1 MMLYRMLKVTALLVL
16 SMPVWAETPQEST
29 PAELKAKL
37 EAFLT
42 AVDEPESSSLLRAE
56 QIREK
61 RLDSFP
67 RGGPDAVAGVG
78 DWWLSNGKVC
88 AAVSDIGHDGGIV
101 GGGGTLVDVFS
112 CDGAN
117 DQWTYANMLTGL
129 AKETAII
136 NQKISAEV
144 TDGYA
149 EITTVGEAD
158 GLRQTIHYR
167 LREDSDALDIEVQ
180 ILRIGDGRAVRM
192 SGLFTLYSQRSLT
205 PFSLSSYTPEATL
218 GFQHPEIDR
227 SSISSLINGLKAS
240 DWNILVGSDNY
251 ESAISYGVQ
260 LRSAEL
266 IKANGSRQTL
276 PRFLAVFPNYSLH
289 GWMSR
294 PLWLN
299 SDKLNWMS
307 MLQNQFMDIEQGE
320 RLVASFQVLLGGRAD
335 VASVTDQIYRG
346 AQLRGYSNHPG
357 VSFAVWDQSERPVS
371 QTRVDKDGSFSIRL
385 PKGTSR
391 VRLKA
396 TAPWG
401 QEMTRELNISD
412 ARNDSGRW
420 FFKKKGQLQLPQGK
434 AMSMTFFGIGDTPNP
449 EFGRDLLGFT
459 ENALPVHGSMY
470 RNRVDLAGVDSDPLL
485 LDLPPG
491 QYRVI
496 GSRGI
501 EYETQEYLLTI
512 IPGMTSVLPMVAPKR
527 IWQGEDWLS
536 ADLHVHSGAS
546 FDSTLPF
553 SERLRSFVAQGAELL
568 VASEH
573 NRIVDYQDYPEKMA
587 LTDQV
592 QVVTGTELTGLARSA
607 SAPFTI
613 GHSNVFPVKAEA
625 KQYSGGIIP
634 VENQRLREV
643 IAGAK
648 QHWPEA
654 VFQLNHPRAM
664 PGIDADLAFFDHLS
678 IGSNYDPD
686 QLLVADIN
694 RSLLEVDQRSGFRD
708 IDFDVIEVLNG
719 SEFSVYAQLRKD
731 WFSLLN
737 QGAVR
742 TATGNSDS
750 HDLHSPVAAPR
761 NYIYMPSHG
770 ALPVSEADF
779 TQALLEGRSFFT
791 TGPLIDVV
799 MRNGE
804 GDEARLGDVLKAKR
818 AELHVQIEAASWV
831 PVDTLNVWVNG
842 ELYRSTDAAAGDHAV
857 IELISQQDAY
867 IVVEV
872 KGKGSAA
879 YKQLLPE
886 LEPLAVSN
894 PIFLDADGDGKWSPP
909 IPLKPASLKG
919 SG

>member
-1 MMLYRMLKVTALLVL
+1 MLLCRILKAAAVL
-16 SMPVWAETPQEST
+16 GVVLPVWAGVSQEST
-29 PAELKAKL
+29 PAELKAKM

-42 AVDEPESSSLLRAE
+42 AVEEPGNSSLLRAE
-56 QIREK
+56 QIRGP

-112 CDGAN
+112 CDQAN

-129 AKETAII
+129 AKETAIV
-136 NQKISAEV
+136 NQKISAQV
-144 TDGYA
+144 VDGYA

-180 ILRIGDGRAVRM
+180 IRRVGDGRAVRM

-205 PFSLSSYTPEATL
+205 PFALSSYMPEATL

-227 SSISSLINGLKAS
+227 SSISSLINGLKAN
-240 DWNILVGSDNY
+240 DWNILVGSHHY
-251 ESAISYGVQ
+251 ESSISYGVQ

-266 IKANGSRQTL
+266 VKANGSRQTL

-299 SDKLNWMS
+299 SEKLNWMS
-307 MLQNQFMDIEQGE
+307 MLQNQFMDIEKGE
-320 RLVASFQVLLGGRAD
+320 RLVANFQVLLGSRAD

-357 VSFAVWDQSERPVS
+357 VSFAVWDQSGRPVS
-371 QTRVDKDGSFSIRL
+371 QVRVDQDGSFTLRL
-385 PKGTSR
+385 PKDVSR

-401 QEMTRELNISD
+401 QAMTRELNISD

-420 FFKKKGQLQLPQGK
+420 LFKKKGQLQLPQGK
-434 AMSMTFFGIGDTPNP
+434 AMSLTFFGIDDTPNP

-459 ENALPVHGSMY
+459 ENALPVPGSMY
-470 RNRVDLAGVDSDPLL
+470 RNRIDLAGVDSDPQR

-496 GSRGI
+496 ASRGI
-501 EYETQEYLLTI
+501 EYEIQEYLLTV
-512 IPGMTSVLPMVAPKR
+512 IPSMTSVLPVVAPKR
-527 IWQGEDWLS
+527 AWHGGEDWLS

-573 NRIVDYQDYPEKMA
+573 NRIVDYQDYPQNMS
-587 LTDQV
+587 LSDQV
-592 QVVTGTELTGLARSA
+592 QVVTGTELTGLARSKA
-607 SAPFTI
+607 APYTI
-613 GHSNVFPVKAEA
+613 GHSNVFPIQAKAERYA
-625 KQYSGGIIP
+625 GGIIP

-643 IAGAK
+643 IANAK
-648 QHWPEA
+648 QQWPEA
-654 VFQLNHPRAM
+654 VFQLNHPRANFEL
-664 PGIDADLAFFDHLS
+664 DADLAFFDHLS

-694 RSLLEVDQRSGFRD
+694 RSLLEVDQESGFRD

-719 SEFSVYAQLRKD
+719 SEFAVYAQLRKD

-750 HDLHSPVAAPR
+750 HDLSSPVAAPR
-761 NYIYMPSHG
+761 NYVYMPSHG
-770 ALPVSEADF
+770 PLPISEADF

-791 TGPLIDVV
+791 TGPLIEVV
-799 MRNGE
+799 MRNESGE
-804 GDEARLGDVLKAKR
+804 EARLGDLLHAKQ
-818 AELHVQIEAASWV
+818 AELHVRIEAASWV
-831 PVDTLNVWVNG
+831 PIDTLNIWVNG

-867 IVVEV
+867 VVVEV
-872 KGKGSAA
+872 KGKASVP
-879 YKQLLPE
+879 YQQLLPE
-886 LEPLAVSN
+886 LQPLAVSN
-894 PIFLDADGDGKWSPP
+894 PIFLDANGDGKWSPP
-909 IPLKPASLKG
+909 LPLKGTADK
-919 SG
+919 